1 MAEVKQ
7 DERPPEEEA
16 PEETTQ
22 DAFDELYGLDDET
35 VDACATAVDQ
45 EQPADVLRGLVDE
58 LHAADFADLLER
70 LTHDQRVGLVRA
82 MGEDLDYEV
91 FSYLDYSVRDDL
103 VDVLT
108 VKQLAAIVA
117 DLESDD
123 AVDLLEDLPEERQQA
138 VLRAVPAADRAFYER
153 SLSYPEESAG
163 RLMRHEVVTIPNFW
177 TVGQTIDYMRD
188 EEIELPD
195 DFYNIVIVSP
205 AYRPVGML
213 QLSKLLRARRM
224 VAVSSIMEAEP
235 KLIPGDMD
243 QEDVAFL
250 FRQYGL
256 VEAPVVEE
264 SGRLIGVLT
273 VDDVVDVMDEE
284 AEEDMLKLAGVSE
297 DDFFSDI
304 FSTTRLRF
312 SWLLVNLGTAIAAS
326 LVIAL
331 FEDALTKAVAL
342 AVLMPIVASMG
353 GNAGTQT
360 LTVAVRAL
368 AVNELTPAN
377 AMKII
382 WKEVIVG
389 GINGFAFAIIMGLVA
404 WAWFA
409 DPLLGAVIAGAMV
422 TNLLIAGLA
431 GTLVPLGIE
440 RMGQDPAVASTVFLT
455 TITDVVGFFVFLGLA
470 TLVLI

>member
-1 MAEVKQ
+1 
-7 DERPPEEEA
+7 
-16 PEETTQ
+16 
-22 DAFDELYGLDDET
+22 
-35 VDACATAVDQ
+35 
-45 EQPADVLRGLVDE
+45 VLRGLVDE

>member
-1 MAEVKQ
+1 MADLDEK
-7 DERPPEEEA
+7 ERPPETAEGES
-16 PEETTQ
+16 Q

-35 VDACATAVDQ
+35 VDAVATAVDE
-45 EQPADVLRGLVDE
+45 EQPADVLRGLVE
-58 LHAADFADLLER
+58 PLHAADLADLLER
-70 LTHDQRVGLVRA
+70 LTHDQRVALLSA
-82 MGEDLDYEV
+82 LGEDLDYEV

-123 AVDLLEDLPEERQQA
+123 AVDLLEDLPEERQQQ
-138 VLRAVPAADRAFYER
+138 VLRAVPAAERAFYER
-153 SLSYPEESAG
+153 SLSYPDESAG

-195 DFYNIVIVSP
+195 DFFNVVVVSP
-205 AYRPVGML
+205 AYRPVGLL
-213 QLSKLLRARRM
+213 QLSKLLRSRRM
-224 VAVSSIMEAEP
+224 VAVADIMEAEP

-273 VDDVVDVMDEE
+273 FDDVVDVMDEE
-284 AEEDMLKLAGVSE
+284 HEDDILKLGGVSE
-297 DDFFSDI
+297 DDFYADI
-304 FSTTRLRF
+304 FRTTRLRF
-312 SWLLVNLGTAIAAS
+312 SWLLVNLGTAIVAS

-331 FEDALTKAVAL
+331 FEETLEKAVAL

-360 LTVAVRAL
+360 LTVAVRAQ
-368 AVNELTPAN
+368 AVNELTAAN
-377 AMKII
+377 AMRII

-389 GINGFAFAIIMGLVA
+389 GINGLLFAIIMGLVA

-409 DPLLGAVIAGAMV
+409 DPLLGGVIAFAMIA
-422 TNLLIAGLA
+422 NLIVAGLA
-431 GTLVPLGIE
+431 GTLIPLGIE
-440 RMGQDPAVASTVFLT
+440 RIGQDPAVASTVFLT

-470 TLVLI
+470 TVVLL